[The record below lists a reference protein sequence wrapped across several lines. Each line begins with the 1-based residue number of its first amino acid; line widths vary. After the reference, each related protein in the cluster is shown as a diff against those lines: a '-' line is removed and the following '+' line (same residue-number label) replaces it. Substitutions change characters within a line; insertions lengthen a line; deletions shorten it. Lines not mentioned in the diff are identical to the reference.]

1 MGNCF
6 VKKISSDIFNSNYQM
21 LYSELSEQEDLLD
34 FLETKYTD
42 FGILKTDILN
52 YERDSETFKTLLQV
66 LTIYKKTKLRY
77 NLIERCLNNCPPHV
91 KDALIIEIMKAK
103 KILET
108 LDVVFMK
115 IMIGEFTICSDNVNQ
130 LLNKFS
136 IDQTT
141 LCDMEK
147 INTLIDLDEENSKRL
162 LTEIDPLLHQETG
175 LYQALPNAVT
185 DPPSEQ
191 RAATKKCYEGFTK

>member
-66 LTIYKKTKLRY
+66 LPIYKKTKLRY
-77 NLIERCLNNCPPHV
+77 NLIERCLNNCP
-91 KDALIIEIMKAK
+91 
-103 KILET
+103 
-108 LDVVFMK
+108 
-115 IMIGEFTICSDNVNQ
+115 S
-130 LLNKFS
+130 
-136 IDQTT
+136 
-141 LCDMEK
+141 
-147 INTLIDLDEENSKRL
+147 R
-162 LTEIDPLLHQETG
+162 
-175 LYQALPNAVT
+175 
-185 DPPSEQ
+185 
-191 RAATKKCYEGFTK
+191 

>member
-1 MGNCF
+1 
-6 VKKISSDIFNSNYQM
+6 
-21 LYSELSEQEDLLD
+21 
-34 FLETKYTD
+34 
-42 FGILKTDILN
+42 
-52 YERDSETFKTLLQV
+52 
-66 LTIYKKTKLRY
+66 
-77 NLIERCLNNCPPHV
+77 
-91 KDALIIEIMKAK
+91 MKAK

>member
-66 LTIYKKTKLRY
+66 LPIYKKQ
-77 NLIERCLNNCPPHV
+77 
-91 KDALIIEIMKAK
+91 
-103 KILET
+103 
-108 LDVVFMK
+108 
-115 IMIGEFTICSDNVNQ
+115 S
-130 LLNKFS
+130 
-136 IDQTT
+136 
-141 LCDMEK
+141 
-147 INTLIDLDEENSKRL
+147 
-162 LTEIDPLLHQETG
+162 
-175 LYQALPNAVT
+175 
-185 DPPSEQ
+185 
-191 RAATKKCYEGFTK
+191 